1 MQLRLFAHILTGVA
15 TASVISALALAVAT
29 IASNEPSYALRNK
42 FFCDQ
47 EDGIPVTKVRT
58 SRGNETFIRW
68 VVQDFKNFPP
78 ANRCQ
83 IVSAKFQ
90 RYYDNGSLLITS
102 RDNFNNYPVLCIVN
116 RKGAPCTSQN
126 VLVTLKPG
134 TDTGRVLQ
142 QILDFRRGV
151 GSSVVNLSGCQA
163 FTYDEQGDL
172 YLDVKQLVDGKECSQ
187 STSSTDTPEIKPVE
201 PRF

>member
-29 IASNEPSYALRNK
+29 ITSNQPSYALRNK

-47 EDGIPVTKVRT
+47 EGDIPVTKVRT

-68 VVQDFKNFPP
+68 IVQDFKNFPP
-78 ANRCQ
+78 AKRCQ

-151 GSSVVNLSGCQA
+151 GSSVVNLSGCQT

-172 YLDVKQLVDGKECSQ
+172 YLDVKQLVDAKECGE
-187 STSSTDTPEIKPVE
+187 STSITNTPKTEPVE
-201 PRF
+201 PSF